1 MRYDAIIHSGIIE
14 SKATQRVAVRQ
25 TTVAR
30 LALETD
36 TATLIFTRR
45 CSNASAPVMCIRA
58 EERRCRYDGSAIVS
72 MRVFGRSVVQPSF
85 HAEKMCTRRRVE
97 YLIPL
102 RILVR
107 TAKPGILSCPAAAL
121 CCNAVVPTC

>member
-25 TTVAR
+25 TIVAR

-36 TATLIFTRR
+36 TTTLIFARR
-45 CSNASAPVMCIRA
+45 CS
-58 EERRCRYDGSAIVS
+58 CRYDGSAIVS

-107 TAKPGILSCPAAAL
+107 TAQPGILSCPAAAL

>member
-25 TTVAR
+25 TTVRQTTVAR

-36 TATLIFTRR
+36 TTTLIFTRR
-45 CSNASAPVMCIRA
+45 CS
-58 EERRCRYDGSAIVS
+58 CRYDGSAIVS

-107 TAKPGILSCPAAAL
+107 TAQPGTLSCPAAAL

>member
-36 TATLIFTRR
+36 TTTLIFTRR
-45 CSNASAPVMCIRA
+45 CS
-58 EERRCRYDGSAIVS
+58 CRYDGSAIVS

-107 TAKPGILSCPAAAL
+107 TAQPGILSCPAAAL